1 MPTLPLRSGGTT
13 VTFQTATESPYGDR
27 VYVDR
32 VTITGCL
39 MFPGF
44 STTGRISTRSES
56 TDGGADVVTD
66 ARTVYAPYGSDVRAT
81 DRALIHP
88 IGMATIP
95 SNDTVTRREAAY
107 QVMGNPM
114 QWRNELTG
122 WAPACEIAL
131 IKVT

>member
-32 VTITGCL
+32 ITITGCL

-56 TDGGADVVTD
+56 TA
-66 ARTVYAPYGSDVRAT
+66 AAPTWSPTCA
-81 DRALIHP
+81 
-88 IGMATIP
+88 P
-95 SNDTVTRREAAY
+95 STRPTA
-107 QVMGNPM
+107 PM
-114 QWRNELTG
+114 CAPLTG
-122 WAPACEIAL
+122 R
-131 IKVT
+131 